1 MISKVHPFN
10 ENQINNNDCDSD
22 NEENVRLS
30 QRRGAIKAITKNKE
44 YEKYKC
50 NLCKKN
56 DPFFKCPKCELV
68 VCKECTTTTNI
79 CNSCEVI
86 EKFNK
91 NINYI
96 PIHKRIKT
104 KLCRLF
110 CCFHDK

>member
-1 MISKVHPFN
+1 MTSKVYPFN
-10 ENQINNNDCDSD
+10 ENETNYNDNDCDS
-22 NEENVRLS
+22 EENVRLS
-30 QRRGAIKAITKNKE
+30 QRRGAIKTITKNKE

-86 EKFNK
+86 ENFNK
-91 NINYI
+91 NNNYI

-110 CCFHDK
+110 CCFYSK